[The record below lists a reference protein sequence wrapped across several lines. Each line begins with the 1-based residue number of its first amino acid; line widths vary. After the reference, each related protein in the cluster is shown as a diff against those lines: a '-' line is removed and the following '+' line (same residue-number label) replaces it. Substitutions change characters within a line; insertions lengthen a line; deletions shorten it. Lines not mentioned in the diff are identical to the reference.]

1 MNNIDFNTLTQIISS
16 LMEGLVV
23 TLRIAI
29 ISVIFSIIGGM
40 ILGIIMNSKNI
51 FIKIITKT
59 YLECFRIIPII
70 VWLFIFFFWIP
81 MGTGLNITG
90 EIAAVLVFSLWGT
103 AEMGDIVRGAIQSLP
118 KIQLD
123 SAESLGLN
131 KLQIYR
137 YVLLPQALKRI
148 MPAGINLITR
158 IVKTTSL
165 VVLIGVVDIVKRG
178 QQIIERTKDAF
189 LVYAVIFLIYFIIC
203 FPLSYYSK
211 KLEKLNETNK

>member
-1 MNNIDFNTLTQIISS
+1 
-16 LMEGLVV
+16 
-23 TLRIAI
+23 
-29 ISVIFSIIGGM
+29 
-40 ILGIIMNSKNI
+40 
-51 FIKIITKT
+51 
-59 YLECFRIIPII
+59 
-70 VWLFIFFFWIP
+70 
-81 MGTGLNITG
+81 MGTGINITG

-118 KIQLD
+118 KVQLD

-178 QQIIERTKDAF
+178 QQIIERTKN
-189 LVYAVIFLIYFIIC
+189 Y
-203 FPLSYYSK
+203 
-211 KLEKLNETNK
+211 N

>member
-1 MNNIDFNTLTQIISS
+1 
-16 LMEGLVV
+16 
-23 TLRIAI
+23 
-29 ISVIFSIIGGM
+29 
-40 ILGIIMNSKNI
+40 
-51 FIKIITKT
+51 
-59 YLECFRIIPII
+59 
-70 VWLFIFFFWIP
+70 
-81 MGTGLNITG
+81 MGTGINITG

-118 KIQLD
+118 KVQLD

-189 LVYAVIFLIYFIIC
+189 LVYAIIFLIYFIIC

-211 KLEKLNETNK
+211 KLEKLNEISE